1 MQPSQINCLGFDN
14 YIVWLHLQ
22 LAEGKSWG
30 VCLVQLCV
38 KYRLVS
44 ATLSPYHQCQKTK
57 EAVSL
62 EVKGPTHSYL
72 LIMSL
77 KYHHRRTTNTPGN
90 CFAL

>member
-1 MQPSQINCLGFDN
+1 MQPSQINCLGFDS

-44 ATLSPYHQCQKTK
+44 ATLNQCQKTK